1 MPAGQPLGEFEQL
14 VMLGVL
20 QSGADAYGVPVW
32 REIEARA
39 ARSVSIGAVYKT
51 LDRLESKGFVRSH
64 TGQPTAERGGRSKRV
79 YRVTAPGL
87 RVLRG
92 SLGALARMAGG
103 LEGLLGTR

>member
-64 TGQPTAERGGRSKRV
+64 TGQPTAERGAHGK
-79 YRVTAPGL
+79 L
-87 RVLRG
+87 
-92 SLGALARMAGG
+92 LASADQTGDKKIHDVRASQQ
-103 LEGLLGTR
+103 EQ